1 MNKLT
6 YNLIGFYLFTEV
18 QQKVIYLFKS
28 KFSLV
33 NPSTEKVIKKF
44 SGILIINIYKAEK
57 NIFNWG
63 FNVFTL
69 AKNYFTQMFNSF
81 NL

>member
-33 NPSTEKVIKKF
+33 NPSTKKVIKKF

-57 NIFNWG
+57 NIFN
-63 FNVFTL
+63 
-69 AKNYFTQMFNSF
+69 
-81 NL
+81 

>member
-69 AKNYFTQMFNSF
+69 AKNYFTQMYF
-81 NL
+81 LL

>member
-57 NIFNWG
+57 NIFN
-63 FNVFTL
+63 
-69 AKNYFTQMFNSF
+69 
-81 NL
+81 